1 MSIEARLGEFKSA
14 NSFTTKGKLAVALL
28 LTRRAVVSGLPLEEG
43 ALLAKGGAQVAG
55 LSGKAVDKILAEH
68 GVNRSLGTEVGRTSR
83 GTPQAARVYCAW
95 LNSEGASET
104 VDLRAVERWW
114 AARVKDLLAA
124 KPFTL
129 SFDQSRTLR
138 AALGMIL
145 EQARQRQ
152 RDAQGMMLTG
162 TVLQHLV
169 GAKLSLALPELTIEH
184 HGASVADGVSARHG
198 DFHVGDVAIH
208 CTTAPS
214 EALLAKCASN
224 IARDIRPLILTLDK
238 GLTTAEA
245 LAEQAG
251 LADRVEVMDALQFL
265 AANLYEMSLF
275 KASERRPTVQRLL
288 DRYNEIIDLVETD
301 PSLKVQVG

>member
-1 MSIEARLGEFKSA
+1 MSIEDQLSDFKRA
-14 NSFTTKGKLAVALL
+14 NRFTTKGRIAVALL
-28 LTRRAVVSGLPLEEG
+28 LTRRAAKAGLPLDEAALLTEGGGQVSGLSG
-43 ALLAKGGAQVAG
+43 AT
-55 LSGKAVDKILAEH
+55 VDRILVDH
-68 GVNRSLGTEVGRTSR
+68 GVDRSIGTEVGRTSR
-83 GTPQAARVYCAW
+83 GTPKAARVYCEW
-95 LNSEGASET
+95 LNREGASAA
-104 VDLRAVERWW
+104 VDLLAVERWW
-114 AARVKDLLAA
+114 AARMRELLAT
-124 KPFTL
+124 KPFNL

-138 AALGMIL
+138 SALASIL

-169 GAKLSLALPELTIEH
+169 GAKLDLALPALKIVH
-184 HGASVADGVSARHG
+184 HGASVADGVSARSG
-198 DFHVGDVAIH
+198 DFLVGDVAIH

-214 EALLAKCASN
+214 EALLRKCASN
-224 IARDIRPLILTLDK
+224 IAMDIRPLILTLDK
-238 GLTTAEA
+238 GFTTAEA
-245 LAEQAG
+245 LAEQAR